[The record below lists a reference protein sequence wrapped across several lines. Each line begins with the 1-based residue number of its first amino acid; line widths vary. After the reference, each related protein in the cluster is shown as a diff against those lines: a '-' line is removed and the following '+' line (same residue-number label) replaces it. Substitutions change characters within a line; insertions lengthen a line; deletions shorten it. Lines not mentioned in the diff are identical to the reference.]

1 MSAMFSQDRLRP
13 EVIALPSGD
22 PLSNP
27 SLARDVAQR
36 YLIWDAY
43 VGGQRRVDAH
53 PLILPAAMHEAAVR
67 AAEGVT
73 LAVGHVA
80 ARAHED
86 DAERLV
92 YRLDDDV
99 HHLARASF
107 EAGDDASLVRVD
119 LLLDENGEWQ
129 ACEINADCPG
139 GHNEA
144 LGLPRLARA
153 AGFMGGHN
161 PTVVTSAL
169 AERLASLGDGGA
181 VGLIYA
187 TAYAEDLQV
196 CAIVQRTL
204 ASMGV
209 RAVLAPPTAPRL
221 VRGELSVG
229 GQPVRVLYR
238 YFPTEYMR
246 GQSNVEQ
253 IAGAVARRRVRSL
266 TSFAHIY
273 AQSKLAFAR
282 AWRHAPSLSA
292 EDRFAVTQHTP
303 ETFDV
308 RHVSRDDLV
317 EGRARWVLKKA
328 YGRVGDEVFVGPL
341 IPPESWPSLV
351 DGVLAL
357 QRSGESWIAQR
368 FVRQSPIP
376 TPWGARYVTL
386 GAYVLDGRFV
396 GYFARITPESH
407 VSHDALCVPVFNLP
421 RERGPS

>member
-1 MSAMFSQDRLRP
+1 MSAFERP
-13 EVIALPSGD
+13 EVIALPTSD
-22 PLSNP
+22 PLSIP
-27 SLARDVAQR
+27 SLARELAQR

-53 PLILPAAMHEAAVR
+53 PLVLPAALHEAAVR

-73 LAVGHVA
+73 VAVGRVA
-80 ARAHED
+80 RMAHED

-92 YRLDDDV
+92 YRLDEDTQ
-99 HHLARASF
+99 HLARASYR
-107 EAGDDASLVRVD
+107 AGDEASLVRVD
-119 LLLDENGEWQ
+119 LLLDEQGEWQ

-169 AERLASLGDGGA
+169 AERLATLADGGA

-196 CAIVQRTL
+196 CAIVQRSL
-204 ASMGV
+204 ASLGV
-209 RAVLAPPTAPRL
+209 RAILAPPTAPRM
-221 VRGELSVG
+221 VRRELRVG
-229 GQPVRVLYR
+229 GEPVRVLYR

-246 GQSNVEQ
+246 GQNNVGQ
-253 IAGAVARRRVRSL
+253 IAEAVARGRVRSM

-282 AWRHAPSLSA
+282 AWRHASSLGA
-292 EDRFAVTQHTP
+292 DDREAVTRHTP

-308 RHVSRDDLV
+308 RHVSREELV
-317 EGRARWVLKKA
+317 SDRARWVLKKA
-328 YGRVGDEVFVGPL
+328 YGRVGDEVFVGSL
-341 IPPESWPSLV
+341 IGPESWPGLV
-351 DGVLAL
+351 GTVLAR
-357 QRSGESWIAQR
+357 QASGESWIAQR
-368 FVRQSPIP
+368 FVRQSAIG
-376 TPWGARYVTL
+376 TPWGPMYVTL

-407 VSHDALCVPVFNLP
+407 VSHDALCVPVFHLP
-421 RERGPS
+421 RPHRRDAS

>member
-1 MSAMFSQDRLRP
+1 MNLTRP
-13 EVIALPSGD
+13 EVIALRSSD
-22 PLSNP
+22 PLSIP
-27 SLARDVAQR
+27 SLARDLAQR
-36 YLIWDAY
+36 YLVWDAY

-53 PLILPAAMHEAAVR
+53 PLLLPAPMHEAAVR

-73 LAVGHVA
+73 AAVGRVA
-80 ARAHED
+80 AIAHVDE
-86 DAERLV
+86 AERRV
-92 YRLDDDV
+92 YRLHDDV
-99 HHLARASF
+99 HSLARASH
-107 EAGDDASLVRVD
+107 EAGDVASLVRVD
-119 LLLDENGEWQ
+119 LLLSEQGEWQ
-129 ACEINADCPG
+129 ACEINVDCPG

-153 AGFMGGHN
+153 AGFMEGHN

-169 AERLASLGDGGA
+169 AERLATLAEGGA

-204 ASMGV
+204 AGMGV
-209 RAVLAPPTAPRL
+209 RAILTPPTAPRVAL
-221 VRGELSVG
+221 GELCVAG
-229 GQPVRVLYR
+229 EPVRVLYR

-246 GQSNVEQ
+246 GQRNIRAIEK
-253 IAGAVARRRVRSL
+253 AVSSGRVRTM

-282 AWRHAPSLSA
+282 AWLHAPSLAAS
-292 EDRFAVTQHTP
+292 DREAVTRHTP

-308 RHVSRDDLV
+308 LSVPREELV
-317 EGRARWVLKKA
+317 ANRTRWVLKKA

-341 IPPESWPSLV
+341 FPPDAWPRLV

-357 QRSGESWIAQR
+357 HTGGESWIAQR
-368 FVRQSPIP
+368 FVRQSPID
-376 TPWGARYVTL
+376 TPWGKRYVTL

-421 RERGPS
+421 RSREAS

>member
-1 MSAMFSQDRLRP
+1 MSAFERP
-13 EVIALPSGD
+13 RVIALPSSD
-22 PLSNP
+22 PLSTP
-27 SLARDVAQR
+27 SLARELAQR

-53 PLILPAAMHEAAVR
+53 PLVLPAALHDAAVR
-67 AAEGVT
+67 AAERVT
-73 LAVGHVA
+73 VAVGRVA
-80 ARAHED
+80 DRAHED

-92 YRLDDDV
+92 YRLDDDTQ
-99 HHLARASF
+99 HLARASHR
-107 EAGDDASLVRVD
+107 AGDLASLVRVD
-119 LLLDENGEWQ
+119 LLLDEQGEWQ

-169 AERLASLGDGGA
+169 AERLATLADGGA

-187 TAYAEDLQV
+187 TGYAEDLQV
-196 CAIVQRTL
+196 CAIVQRSL
-204 ASMGV
+204 ASLGV
-209 RAVLAPPTAPRL
+209 RAILAPPTAPRI
-221 VRGELSVG
+221 VRGDLRVG
-229 GQPVRVLYR
+229 GEAVRVLYR

-246 GQSNVEQ
+246 GQSNVGQ
-253 IAGAVARRRVRSL
+253 IAEAVARGRVRSM

-282 AWRHAPSLSA
+282 AWRHESSLGA
-292 EDRFAVTQHTP
+292 EDREAVTRHTP

-308 RHVSRDDLV
+308 RHVSREELV
-317 EGRARWVLKKA
+317 SDRARWVLKKA
-328 YGRVGDEVFVGPL
+328 YGRVGDEVFVGSL

-351 DGVLAL
+351 ATVLAR
-357 QRSGESWIAQR
+357 QMTGESWIAQR
-368 FVRQSPIP
+368 FVRQSAID
-376 TPWGARYVTL
+376 TPWGPRYVTL

-407 VSHDALCVPVFNLP
+407 VSHDALCVPVFHLPNLK
-421 RERGPS
+421 EAS

>member
-1 MSAMFSQDRLRP
+1 MNLTRP
-13 EVIALPSGD
+13 EVIALRSSD
-22 PLSNP
+22 PLSIP
-27 SLARDVAQR
+27 SLARDLAQR

-53 PLILPAAMHEAAVR
+53 PLVLPAPMHEAAVR

-73 LAVGHVA
+73 AAVGRVA
-80 ARAHED
+80 AIAHED
-86 DAERLV
+86 QTERLV
-92 YRLDDDV
+92 YRLHDDV
-99 HHLARASF
+99 HHLARASH
-107 EAGDDASLVRVD
+107 EAGDVASLVRVD
-119 LLLDENGEWQ
+119 LLLDDDGEWQ

-153 AGFMGGHN
+153 AGFMEGRN

-169 AERLASLGDGGA
+169 AERLATLAGGGA

-204 ASMGV
+204 AGMGV

-221 VRGELSVG
+221 VRGELCVAG
-229 GQPVRVLYR
+229 EPVRVLYR

-246 GQSNVEQ
+246 GQKNVQ
-253 IAGAVARRRVRSL
+253 AIAKAVACGRVRTL

-282 AWRHAPSLSA
+282 AWRHAPSLGPD
-292 EDRFAVTQHTP
+292 DREAVMRHTP

-308 RHVSRDDLV
+308 THVSREELLAN
-317 EGRARWVLKKA
+317 RTQWVLKRA

-341 IPPESWPSLV
+341 LPPDAWPRLV

-357 QRSGESWIAQR
+357 QKSGESWIAQR
-368 FVRQSPIP
+368 FVRQSPID
-376 TPWGARYVTL
+376 TPWGKRYVTL

-421 RERGPS
+421 RSREAS